1 MRCNEEK
8 SLSRI
13 IYFLARDIQN
23 LTQRM
28 LKSYG
33 VTLEQFHLL
42 KVLSSKNV
50 KLTQKEICQ
59 QTSKSA
65 GNITR
70 IIDRLESKSLVV
82 RRPSPDDRRAI
93 VVALT
98 EEGQVVLQ
106 KAEAV
111 FIDFSSKLS
120 SGIDTN
126 TQETLKQA
134 AGVMTANVVQMVK
147 EAKKREQFL
156 HEHQKPHN

>member
-50 KLTQKEICQ
+50 NLTQKEICQ

-93 VVALT
+93 FVALT
-98 EEGQVVLQ
+98 EEGQAVLQ

-126 TQETLKQA
+126 TQETLIQA
-134 AGVMTANVVQMVK
+134 ADVMTANVVQMVK

-156 HEHQKPHN
+156 HEDQEPNK